1 MTTITRPLP
10 FEIGNSYWS
19 IAGDTSRFYSTKIG
33 DYVVPNDPTF
43 QGWTQAGGTISLS
56 ASEAALGDILY
67 RYLTT
72 GTVLPTISTALVIQQ
87 KLRLGELHN
96 TLVPRADIV
105 QMIEGGVGATTTGDG
120 VALYLATCANND
132 RTLRRQINLATT
144 PEAVR
149 AIDINSGWP
158 ANP

>member
-1 MTTITRPLP
+1 MIARPLP
-10 FEIGNSYWS
+10 FEIGNWYWS
-19 IAGDTSRFYSTKIG
+19 VAGDTTRFYSSKLG
-33 DYVVPNDPTF
+33 DYVVPNDPGY
-43 QGWTQAGGTISLS
+43 QNWTQAGGQASV
-56 ASEAALGDILY
+56 AQSEAALGDLLY
-67 RYLTT
+67 SYLTT
-72 GTVLPTISTALVIQQ
+72 GTAIPTLSAILIIQQ

-105 QMIEGGVGATTTGDG
+105 KMIEGGVGATTTGDG
-120 VALYLATCANND
+120 VAQYLATCANND

-149 AIDINSGWP
+149 AIDISSGWP